1 MLIRVPL
8 QLTEEYKA
16 RLNTPAASIAT
27 RIHNAMVDG
36 FKSLAETILG
46 ILLFFLETGPTMLV
60 AALIFLAP
68 AWLLWRRYRR
78 AAASVSA

>member
-1 MLIRVPL
+1 
-8 QLTEEYKA
+8 
-16 RLNTPAASIAT
+16 
-27 RIHNAMVDG
+27 MVDG
-36 FKSLAETILG
+36 FQSLAETILG